1 MYITQVQPTP
11 PTTLEDWRL
20 VLLTSWDTPGIALA
34 VAAAMLTVLL
44 TVWGYRRERRR
55 RVLFTLLA
63 TRILAVAAVLAIIL
77 QPAVQLRSVTRLP
90 NHLAVLVDTSASMG
104 IRARPGS
111 PTRLT
116 RAAALLKKSE
126 PQLRQWRKQHLVDL
140 YSFGQG
146 LGAWEEGLPAADSAT
161 RILEALTDLQRRT
174 PRLDLAGVVIISDGA
189 DNGSL
194 LGAGA
199 KLPQAALAF
208 LEELAV
214 PVHTVLAGAD
224 PVRDLAITELYVDH
238 FAFVRNAVRVEADV
252 LALGVKPGR
261 LEVTLTEGG
270 SGGGSGTVVA
280 RQRVHVTKGKT
291 RYRVRLEFVPQKVG
305 KRVYEVSLPRLPGE
319 ALRHN
324 NRRSFVLKVIRDRV
338 RVLQLV
344 GRPSWD
350 QRFLR
355 RLLKRNPNVDLI
367 SFFILRTPSDLTAV
381 NQNELSLI
389 PFPTDELFSEE
400 LGSFDLVLLQN
411 FNYGPYGIG
420 GYLDHIRRY
429 VVQGGGLAMLGG
441 DLSFSSG
448 GYAGTVLEPV
458 LPVRLLPE
466 RANPGRLTSVER
478 FKPRVTRQGRDHPIL
493 QLGNSSEHTARIIA
507 GLPALEGV
515 NLVASLSPGATS
527 LMTHP
532 KLRLRGGGAMPVL
545 AAAEAGKGRTL
556 ALTTDTSWHWAFLS
570 AGQGSGRQA
579 YDRFW
584 RNAIRWLIRDPELK
598 YLRIIAQQDR
608 VRLGSQV
615 RAVVRAHNPDYSAAA
630 GLEVSHEIIPP
641 ALAMGKPAPKGKAGK
656 GKTDRKGELALSFTP
671 RTTGAYRL
679 RATATLGGRQTTALE
694 EVVLVEPAGPE
705 LREPGTRPALL
716 RALARVTGGRYL
728 EKAASL
734 PADLKLLQ
742 PRVLQ
747 ANWRKDLALWSRWWS
762 LALAVLLL
770 GLDWVLRRRFGY
782 L

>member
-1 MYITQVQPTP
+1 MQPLT

-20 VLLTSWDTPGIALA
+20 VLLTTWGTRGILLALA
-34 VAAAMLTVLL
+34 VGTLALGLTA
-44 TVWGYRRERRR
+44 WGYRRERRKS
-55 RVLFTLLA
+55 VLLTLLFTRL
-63 TRILAVAAVLAIIL
+63 LAVAAVLTLML

-90 NHLAVLVDTSASMG
+90 NHLAVLVDSSASMG
-104 IRARPGS
+104 IRAREGGPS
-111 PTRLT
+111 RLT
-116 RAAALLKKSE
+116 RAQALLKSSQA
-126 PQLRQWRKQHLVDL
+126 QLEKWRRRHLVDL

-146 LGAWEEGLPAADSAT
+146 LRAWKGGAATDKAT

-174 PRLDLAGVVIISDGA
+174 PRKDLAGVILISDGA

-194 LGAGA
+194 GGQA
-199 KLPQAALAF
+199 LPREARAF
-208 LEELAV
+208 LKELSV
-214 PVHTVLAGAD
+214 PVHTVLMGAD
-224 PVRDLAITELYVDH
+224 PLRDLALTELYVDH

-252 LALGVKPGR
+252 LALGVKPQR
-261 LEVTLTEGG
+261 LEVTLLEGAGG
-270 SGGGSGTVVA
+270 SVVA
-280 RQRVHVTKGKT
+280 SQAVNVTAGKT

-305 KRVYEVSLPRLPGE
+305 KRVYTVVLPTLTGE
-319 ALRHN
+319 ALIQN

-367 SFFILRTPSDLTAV
+367 SFFILRTPSDITAV
-381 NQNELSLI
+381 DSSELSLI

-400 LGSFDLVLLQN
+400 LGSFDLVILQN

-429 VVQGGGLAMLGG
+429 VDNGGGLAMLGG

-466 RANPGRLTSVER
+466 RGGPGRLTSESR
-478 FKPRVTRQGRDHPIL
+478 FKPWVTREGRDHPIL
-493 QLGNSSEHTARIIA
+493 QLGASREETARIIA
-507 GLPALEGV
+507 GLPSLEGV
-515 NLVASLSPGATS
+515 NLVARLSPGATA

-532 KLRLRGGGAMPVL
+532 SLRLRGGGPMPVL
-545 AAAEAGKGRTL
+545 ATTESGKGRTL

-570 AGQGSGRQA
+570 AAAGSGRQA

-598 YLRIIAQQDR
+598 YLRVIAQQDR
-608 VRLGSQV
+608 VNLGATV
-615 RAVVRAHNPDYSAAA
+615 KAVVRAYNPDYSLAT
-630 GLEVSHEIIPP
+630 GLEVQYEILPP
-641 ALAMGKPAPKGKAGK
+641 APAKGGVAPRGTAAK
-656 GKTDRKGELALSFTP
+656 GKTDSKGELELKFKPEAA
-671 RTTGAYRL
+671 GAYRL
-679 RATATLGGRQTTALE
+679 RATATLGGRLTTALE

-705 LREPGTRPALL
+705 LREPAARPSLL
-716 RALARVTGGRYL
+716 KALAEVTGGQYL
-728 EKAASL
+728 GQTSIL
-734 PADLKLLQ
+734 PGDLKLQ
-742 PRVLQ
+742 TPRVLQ

-770 GLDWVLRRRFGY
+770 GLDWLLRRRYGY